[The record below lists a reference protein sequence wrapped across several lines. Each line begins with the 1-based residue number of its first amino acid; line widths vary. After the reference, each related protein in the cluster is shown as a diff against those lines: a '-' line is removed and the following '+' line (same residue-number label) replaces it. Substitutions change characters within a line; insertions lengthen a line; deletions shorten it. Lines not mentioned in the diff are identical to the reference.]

1 VVMEFR
7 FEFAEAENI
16 LRLTLSGDMTDQAV
30 LELWTVGVPTA
41 AAHSSSRLIVDTTS
55 VTRFSVSPRAVNT
68 LAKRH
73 SPDLPMRVIVAPS
86 DLLYGT
92 SRMFQTLTESTRK
105 NVHIVRTMQEA
116 YKVLGVE
123 APKFV
128 PINPQ
133 R

>member
-1 VVMEFR
+1 MEFR
-7 FEFAEAENI
+7 FEFAEAESI
-16 LRLTLSGDMTDQAV
+16 LRLTLTGEITDQAV
-30 LELWTVGVPTA
+30 LELWTVGLPIA
-41 AAHSSSRLIVDTTS
+41 EKHSSSRLIVDTAA
-55 VTRFSVSPRAVNT
+55 VTRFSVTPRAVNT

-105 NVHIVRTMQEA
+105 NVHIVRTTEEA

-123 APKFV
+123 SPKFAA
-128 PINPQ
+128 IGK
-133 R
+133 

>member
-1 VVMEFR
+1 MEFL

-16 LRLTLSGDMTDQAV
+16 LRLTLSGEMNDQAV
-30 LELWTVGVPTA
+30 LELWTVGVPIA
-41 AAHSSSRLIVDTTS
+41 ESHSSCRLIVDTS
-55 VTRFSVSPRAVNT
+55 AVTRFSVSPRAVNT

-73 SPDLPMRVIVAPS
+73 SPDLPTRVIVAPS

-105 NVHIVRTMQEA
+105 NVHIVRTMEDA

-123 APKFV
+123 SPKFV
-128 PINPQ
+128 PIKPPAK
-133 R
+133 

>member
-1 VVMEFR
+1 MEFR

-16 LRLTLSGDMTDQAV
+16 LRLALSGEMTDQAV
-30 LELWTVGVPTA
+30 MDLWTVGLPVA
-41 AAHSSSRLIVDTTS
+41 QSYSSSRLIVDTAA

-73 SPDLPMRVIVAPS
+73 SPDLPTRVIVAPS

-105 NVHIVRTMQEA
+105 NVHIVRTLAEA

-123 APKFV
+123 SPKFV
-128 PINPQ
+128 PINSAN

>member
-1 VVMEFR
+1 MEFL

-16 LRLTLSGDMTDQAV
+16 LRLTLSGEMTDQAV
-30 LELWTVGVPTA
+30 LELWTVGVPIA
-41 AAHSSSRLIVDTTS
+41 ASHSSCRLVVDTAG

-68 LAKRH
+68 MAKRH
-73 SPDLPMRVIVAPS
+73 SPDLPTRIIVAPS

-105 NVHIVRTMQEA
+105 NVHIGRTMQEA

-123 APKFV
+123 SPKFV
-128 PINPQ
+128 TINPTAK
-133 R
+133 

>member
-1 VVMEFR
+1 MEFL

-16 LRLTLSGDMTDQAV
+16 LRLTLSGEMNDQAV
-30 LELWTVGVPTA
+30 LELWTVGVPIA
-41 AAHSSSRLIVDTTS
+41 ESHSSCRLIVDTS
-55 VTRFSVSPRAVNT
+55 AVTRFSVSPRAVNT

-73 SPDLPMRVIVAPS
+73 SPDLPTRVIVAPS

-105 NVHIVRTMQEA
+105 NVHIVRTMEDA

-123 APKFV
+123 SPKFV
-128 PINPQ
+128 PIKPPVK
-133 R
+133 

>member
-1 VVMEFR
+1 MEFL

-16 LRLTLSGDMTDQAV
+16 LRLTLSGEMTDQAV
-30 LELWTVGVPTA
+30 LELWTVGVPIA
-41 AAHSSSRLIVDTTS
+41 ASHSSCRLVVDTAG
-55 VTRFSVSPRAVNT
+55 VTRFSVSPRVLNT
-68 LAKRH
+68 MAKRH
-73 SPDLPMRVIVAPS
+73 SPDLPTRIIVAPS

-123 APKFV
+123 SPKFV
-128 PINPQ
+128 PINPTAK
-133 R
+133 

>member
-1 VVMEFR
+1 MEFR
-7 FEFAEAENI
+7 FEFAEADNI
-16 LRLTLSGDMTDQAV
+16 LLLTLSGEITDQAI
-30 LELWTVGVPTA
+30 LELWTVGVPIA
-41 AAHSSSRLIVDTTS
+41 AAHSSSRLIVDTTGVS
-55 VTRFSVSPRAVNT
+55 RFSVSPRAVNT

>member
-1 VVMEFR
+1 MEFR

-16 LRLTLSGDMTDQAV
+16 LRLTLTGEITDQAV
-30 LELWTVGVPTA
+30 LELWTVGLPIA
-41 AAHSSSRLIVDTTS
+41 EKHSSSRLIVDTAA
-55 VTRFSVSPRAVNT
+55 VTRFSVTPRAVNT

-105 NVHIVRTMQEA
+105 NVHIVRTTEEA

-123 APKFV
+123 SPKFAA
-128 PINPQ
+128 IGK
-133 R
+133 

>member
-1 VVMEFR
+1 MEFR
-7 FEFAEAENI
+7 FESAEADNI
-16 LRLTLSGDMTDQAV
+16 LRLTLSGEMTDQSV
-30 LELWTVGVPTA
+30 LELWTVGLPIA
-41 AAHSSSRLIVDTTS
+41 ESHSSCRLIVDTAA
-55 VTRFSVSPRAVNT
+55 VTRFSVTPRAVNT

-73 SPDLPMRVIVAPS
+73 SPDLPTRVIVAPS

-123 APKFV
+123 SPQFV
-128 PINPQ
+128 PITPSAK
-133 R
+133 

>member
-1 VVMEFR
+1 MEFL

-16 LRLTLSGDMTDQAV
+16 LRLTLSGEMSDQAV
-30 LELWTVGVPTA
+30 LELWTKGVPIA
-41 AAHSSSRLIVDTTS
+41 EAYSSCRLIVDTAA

-73 SPDLPMRVIVAPS
+73 SPELPTRVIVAPS

-105 NVHIVRTMQEA
+105 NVHIVRTMEDA

-123 APKFV
+123 CPKFA
-128 PINPQ
+128 PIKAPAK
-133 R
+133 

>member
-1 VVMEFR
+1 MEFS
-7 FEFAEAENI
+7 FEFAHAENI
-16 LRLTLSGDMTDQAV
+16 LRLTLNGEMNDQAV
-30 LELWTVGVPTA
+30 LELWTEGLPIA
-41 AAHSSSRLIVDTTS
+41 QSYSSFRLIVDTAA
-55 VTRFSVSPRAVNT
+55 VTRFAVTPRAVNT

-73 SPDLPMRVIVAPS
+73 SPELPMRVIVAPS

-123 APKFV
+123 SPNFV
-128 PINPQ
+128 PINPAVK
-133 R
+133 